1 MLFKERKIN
10 ESLNI
15 IFNLKRTGSWFRC
28 NLIEHVVSKFAR
40 KSQTLCKKSNRTWSN
55 WPVRNG
61 NPILFGKKVLVKI
74 KQQLI
79 YLNKIMNFEIK
90 KDASQCLIDLQKASA
105 SSFSLTLQNKL
116 TEYISRAE
124 QLKKNLPNQKINKN
138 ILIEVFFSY
147 S

>member
-1 MLFKERKIN
+1 
-10 ESLNI
+10 
-15 IFNLKRTGSWFRC
+15 
-28 NLIEHVVSKFAR
+28 
-40 KSQTLCKKSNRTWSN
+40 
-55 WPVRNG
+55 
-61 NPILFGKKVLVKI
+61 
-74 KQQLI
+74 
-79 YLNKIMNFEIK
+79 MNFEIK